1 MAEKLIKKHEYNI
14 LIIIFLFLIS
24 TIICVTT
31 KKKSSKKEKIQK
43 CYENNKEKIN
53 IMKKNTAQKE
63 EYGKESLRKV

>member
-1 MAEKLIKKHEYNI
+1 M
-14 LIIIFLFLIS
+14 IS

-31 KKKSSKKEKIQK
+31 KKKSSKKEKIKK

-53 IMKKNTAQKE
+53 IMKKNKAQKE

>member
-1 MAEKLIKKHEYNI
+1 M
-14 LIIIFLFLIS
+14 IS

-53 IMKKNTAQKE
+53 IMKKNKAQKE